1 MRNYLLKIL
10 DKYFEEILVIEG
22 KLTVLESFLIAKK
35 MTLLKRIDNINMSLV
50 QLPHIEICHC

>member
-35 MTLLKRIDNINMSLV
+35 DDIIKENR
-50 QLPHIEICHC
+50 PHKHVVSAITS